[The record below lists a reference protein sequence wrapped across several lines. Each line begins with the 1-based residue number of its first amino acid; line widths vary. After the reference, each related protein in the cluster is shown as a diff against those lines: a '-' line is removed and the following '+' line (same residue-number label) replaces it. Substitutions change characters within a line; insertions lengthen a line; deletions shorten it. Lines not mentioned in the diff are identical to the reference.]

1 MNRRSFL
8 RLLGALGL
16 AQGVLGCRQ
25 SLAAALQVHLLS
37 RTLPSQLVGQFR
49 RQIKSQPNPVALSL
63 TLKSSTADLFQELQ
77 GWAQGQPST
86 EPNGSQSSEDPS
98 VYRLSSGGDYWLA
111 AAIQQ
116 NLLQPWPPGEIQN
129 WSSVPPNLQAIA
141 RRDRQGQMVSNGE
154 IWGIPY
160 RWGATVI
167 AFRKDK
173 FRKLGWQPT
182 DWADLWRPE
191 LAGNISLLDQP
202 REVIGLTLKQLQQ
215 SYNTVDLTRVAEL
228 PAKLKAL
235 HQQVKFYSS
244 TDYLQPLLLGDTWA
258 AVGWSTDILR
268 LMEQEPD
275 IQAIAPASG
284 TALWTDLWLRPQT
297 NPPELGPL
305 KDWAEFWLQT
315 EVANAL
321 SKFSDAL
328 SPVLSAFQP
337 DSPVK
342 ALLRPDQPWYA
353 KSEFLEPLPASTL
366 AQYSQFWQQMRV

>member
-1 MNRRSFL
+1 M
-8 RLLGALGL
+8 GALGL